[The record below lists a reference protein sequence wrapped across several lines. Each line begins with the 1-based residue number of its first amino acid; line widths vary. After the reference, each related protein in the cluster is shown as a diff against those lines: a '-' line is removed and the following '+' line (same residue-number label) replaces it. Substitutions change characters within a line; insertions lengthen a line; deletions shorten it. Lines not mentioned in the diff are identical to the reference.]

1 MKRLRAQLIATSLL
15 FFTGSTAFASANK
28 CETYRDASIE
38 QLKQVMEL
46 STGSDCA
53 SACAA
58 LNAHSAC
65 VSAMNQ
71 HLDCLKQ
78 ADSDD
83 QSISFLSLTVDNM
96 NNGLNRRKDGVSS
109 ECNCS

>member
-28 CETYRDASIE
+28 CETYKNTSIE
-38 QLKQVMEL
+38 QLQRVMEL

-58 LNAHSAC
+58 LTAHSAC
-65 VSAMNQ
+65 VVSMNK

-78 ADSDD
+78 ANSED

-96 NNGLNRRKDGVSS
+96 TNGLNRRKDGVAAQ
-109 ECNCS
+109 CSCS

>member
-15 FFTGSTAFASANK
+15 LLTGSTAFASAIK
-28 CETYRDASIE
+28 CDSYKNASIE
-38 QLKQVMEL
+38 QLQRVMEH
-46 STGSDCA
+46 SSKSDCT

-58 LNAHSAC
+58 LTAHSAC

-71 HLDCLKQ
+71 HLNCLKQ

-96 NNGLNRRKDGVSS
+96 TNGLNRRKDGVTAQ
-109 ECNCS
+109 CSCS